1 MMPPRTYRVTTNY
14 TQTYD
19 GRTGPDTVHNY
30 DSCVGP
36 SLGSL
41 ECNHLRLLQLGLFLS
56 NINFWTEV
64 QSYGNLSYLRPSGF
78 CMLGAVVTS
87 SGQSVNQPV
96 YTKSVRRRRIAIA
109 DTYRAEDNAD
119 IILVTWPHS

>member
-1 MMPPRTYRVTTNY
+1 M
-14 TQTYD
+14 
-19 GRTGPDTVHNY
+19 
-30 DSCVGP
+30 
-36 SLGSL
+36 
-41 ECNHLRLLQLGLFLS
+41 RLLQLGLFLS

-109 DTYRAEDNAD
+109 DTYHAEDNAD
-119 IILVTWPHS
+119 IIRYYTGNRATLLVKYKRTQFTKRGHVFHSRKKSLKIRLPGKL